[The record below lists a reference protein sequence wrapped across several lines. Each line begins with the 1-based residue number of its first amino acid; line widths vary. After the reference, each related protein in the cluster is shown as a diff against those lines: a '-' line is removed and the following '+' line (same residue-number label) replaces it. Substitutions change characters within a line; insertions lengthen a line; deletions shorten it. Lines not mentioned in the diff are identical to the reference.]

1 MYHDQPPTHLSYMF
15 EVVKDNTR
23 ENSPRENG
31 NFDFVKKEVEKVYDH
46 LYSFDPFSD
55 IADPEAF
62 EKMLDRV
69 KSMKPGDD
77 DTFEWIT
84 VRCLYLVY

>member
-1 MYHDQPPTHLSYMF
+1 MYHDDPPTHLAYMF

-31 NFDFVKKEVEKVYDH
+31 NYEFAAKQIESVYDQ
-46 LYSFDPFSD
+46 LNESGEIS
-55 IADPEAF
+55 DPEVF
-62 EKMLDRV
+62 EKMLDRI

-77 DTFEWIT
+77 VTFEWIT

>member
-1 MYHDQPPTHLSYMF
+1 MYHTEEPTHLAYMF

-31 NFDFVKKEVEKVYDH
+31 NFDFVKNEVEKVYDH
-46 LYSFDPFSD
+46 LYMFDPFSE
-55 IADPEAF
+55 IADPEVF

-69 KSMKPGDD
+69 KSMKPGDNVN
-77 DTFEWIT
+77 FEWIT
-84 VRCLYLVY
+84 VRCLCLVY

>member
-1 MYHDQPPTHLSYMF
+1 MYHDQPPTHLAYMF

-31 NFDFVKKEVEKVYDH
+31 NYEFVTKQIESVYDQ
-46 LYSFDPFSD
+46 LNASCEIS
-55 IADPEAF
+55 DPEVF
-62 EKMLDRV
+62 EKMLDCV

-77 DTFEWIT
+77 VAFEWIT